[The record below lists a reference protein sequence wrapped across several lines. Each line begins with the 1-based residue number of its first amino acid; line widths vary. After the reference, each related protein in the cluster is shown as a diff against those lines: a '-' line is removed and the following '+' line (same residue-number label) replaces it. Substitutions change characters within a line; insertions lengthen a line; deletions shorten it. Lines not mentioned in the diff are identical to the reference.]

1 MLSFFYNIEILKISF
16 HLEFFFFDITD
27 FDCIEGIKI
36 SLWSLITGIL

>member
-16 HLEFFFFDITD
+16 HLEFFDITD